1 MKVQKVVQNPVAKQ
15 MYDLKLKSSIA
26 IAKGAYKEARCAEK
40 DFARLAVDNLEI
52 AFNVNEPDLGDH
64 AWYSVYGLNN
74 IKYKFYKLFCKKTPE
89 EKKLKEIFS
98 DCYDSFFRDV
108 YQ

>member
-1 MKVQKVVQNPVAKQ
+1 MKIQPVSQSTIKTQ
-15 MYDLKLKSSIA
+15 MENLKLKSSIA
-26 IAKGAYKEARCAEK
+26 IAKGKFREARCAEK
-40 DFARLAVDNLEI
+40 DFARLAVDNLNI

-89 EKKLKEIFS
+89 EKNLKEIFS

-108 YQ
+108 H